1 MLGRQASNNQF
12 ARYFYYIGRIKTIQ
26 LEYTEALNYLQEAL
40 RKAPQ
45 SGVVGFRIT
54 VNKCIAIVQ
63 LLKVRPSPRCV
74 RPAVSRPRKI
84 VSKRAKAER
93 LLRLQGE
100 IPPRSMFT
108 EPTLREALQPYMQ
121 LTQAVRNGDL
131 ASFKVAAEEHTATF
145 RADGQL
151 SLINRLRHNVIKAG
165 LRKINVVRLAPPPPP
180 SK

>member
-63 LLKVRPSPRCV
+63 LLKVPPLPPTLPSGRFS
-74 RPAVSRPRKI
+74 AVSP
-84 VSKRAKAER
+84 AEKDR
-93 LLRLQGE
+93 
-100 IPPRSMFT
+100 F
-108 EPTLREALQPYMQ
+108 EA
-121 LTQAVRNGDL
+121 GK
-131 ASFKVAAEEHTATF
+131 S
-145 RADGQL
+145 
-151 SLINRLRHNVIKAG
+151 
-165 LRKINVVRLAPPPPP
+165 
-180 SK
+180 

>member
-63 LLKVRPSPRCV
+63 LLKQQTHHTPKHAGR
-74 RPAVSRPRKI
+74 
-84 VSKRAKAER
+84 KAES
-93 LLRLQGE
+93 QQPGTGE
-100 IPPRSMFT
+100 
-108 EPTLREALQPYMQ
+108 
-121 LTQAVRNGDL
+121 G
-131 ASFKVAAEEHTATF
+131 
-145 RADGQL
+145 G
-151 SLINRLRHNVIKAG
+151 G
-165 LRKINVVRLAPPPPP
+165 
-180 SK
+180 